1 MAGLLDFPDPPRSR
15 TVLRGPWVPPAPPPP
30 TPVHELAVEL
40 AGLCLCDALGTM
52 GSHYHDLVGNAVDA
66 WDADAR
72 VTENG
77 HLGVHGTDTE
87 LTLRPR
93 VPLFISDHYV
103 TRDDCR
109 RKVPILATRENWRPE
124 SLINGMRRLGD

>member
-1 MAGLLDFPDPPRSR
+1 MGVTSIGLRQVPHYEALIRGRIVGFPRSA
-15 TVLRGPWVPPAPPPP
+15 TEPHCAAGPVGAASLRRHLCTNWPWSWQACVC
-30 TPVHELAVEL
+30 VMRSS
-40 AGLCLCDALGTM
+40 TM

-87 LTLRPR
+87 LY
-93 VPLFISDHYV
+93 SDAHV
-103 TRDDCR
+103 FRCSSQIT
-109 RKVPILATRENWRPE
+109 T
-124 SLINGMRRLGD
+124 